1 MEENMNLKID
11 RDFTILTL
19 AELVRINSINPSLSP
34 EGKGE
39 AEIGAYIADLLNSF
53 GMQVTT
59 YEIEPARV
67 NVVGILKGSGG
78 GKSLLMNAHMDTVGV
93 EGMIGD
99 PFGAEIREGR
109 MYGRGTQD
117 MKGSLAAMLGAVKA
131 LADSRVE
138 LAGDVLI
145 TAVADEEHASIG
157 TDDLVK
163 HVTADAAIVTEP
175 TNLTLCRAHR
185 GFIWYDV
192 ETYGRAAHGSRF
204 REGIDANMRMGRF
217 LARLDKLEQELRH
230 RPSHPLVG
238 PPSLHAA
245 RLQGGAE
252 ISIYAAHCLL
262 QIERRTTPGETEK
275 QVTAEL
281 QAIIDELAAE
291 DTTFK
296 ATVKPAFMR
305 NPFEIGAEAEIVQAL
320 EGAMIDCT
328 GAKPIHSGQSFWTD
342 AAILADTGIES
353 VLIGPTG
360 GGLHSAEEWVDL
372 RSVVDLAEILAE
384 TAVRFCQV
392 STNPEKP

>member
-39 AEIGAYIADLLNSF
+39 AEIGAYVADLLNSF

-131 LADSRVE
+131 LADSKVE

-328 GAKPIHSGQSFWTD
+328 DAKPIHSGQSFWTD

-372 RSVVDLAEILAE
+372 RSVVDLAQILAE
-384 TAVRFCQV
+384 TAVQYCQV
-392 STNPEKP
+392 SY

>member
-1 MEENMNLKID
+1 MNLKID
-11 RDFTILTL
+11 RKFTIQTL
-19 AELVRINSINPSLSP
+19 AELVRINSVNPSLSSQ
-34 EGKGE
+34 GKGE
-39 AEIGAYIADLLNSF
+39 AEIGSYVAEALSYLGL
-53 GMQVTT
+53 QVAT
-59 YEIEPARV
+59 YKIEPGRT
-67 NVVGILKGSGG
+67 NVVGVLKGSGG
-78 GKSLLMNAHMDTVGV
+78 GKSLLLNAHMDTVGV
-93 EGMIGD
+93 EGMTGE

-117 MKGSLAAMLGAVKA
+117 MKGSLAAMLGAAKA
-131 LADSRVE
+131 LADSGVE

-163 HVTADAAIVTEP
+163 HLTADAAIVTEP

-217 LARLDKLEQELRH
+217 LARLDKFEQELRK
-230 RPSHPLVG
+230 RPPHPLVG

-296 ATVKPAFMR
+296 ATVKLAFMR

-320 EGAMIDCT
+320 ESAMIEYT
-328 GAKPIHSGQSFWTD
+328 GVNPIHSGQSFWTD
-342 AAILADTGIES
+342 AAILADAGIES

-372 RSVVDLAEILAE
+372 QSVVDLAQILAE
-384 TAVRFCQV
+384 TAVRYCQI
-392 STNPEKP
+392 PK

>member
-1 MEENMNLKID
+1 MNLKID

-39 AEIGAYIADLLNSF
+39 AEIGAYVADLLNSF

-305 NPFEIGAEAEIVQAL
+305 NPFEIGVEAEIVQAL